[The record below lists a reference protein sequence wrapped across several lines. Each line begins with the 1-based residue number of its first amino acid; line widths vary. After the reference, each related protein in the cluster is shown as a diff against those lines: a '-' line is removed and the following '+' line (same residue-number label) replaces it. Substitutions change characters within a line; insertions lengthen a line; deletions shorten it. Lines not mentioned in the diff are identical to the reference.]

1 MTSEATWE
9 EIVVLGCEGGQI
21 EITGTRTD
29 TGWVFDG
36 VSYSLNLDEDNEEVV
51 DVGGVRGRTNLEQVL
66 PRRWFQ
72 LYPIWVH
79 DEFVDWFRQRFEAES
94 KALLQRGWEVFH
106 ESAWNS
112 MLNSEQYREDI
123 RENRRWLNER

>member
-1 MTSEATWE
+1 MSAESTWE

-21 EITGTRTD
+21 EITGTRTA

-51 DVGGVRGRTNLEQVL
+51 DVGGVRGQSNLEQVL
-66 PRRWFQ
+66 PRKWFR

-79 DEFVDWFRQRFEAES
+79 DEFVDWFR
-94 KALLQRGWEVFH
+94 
-106 ESAWNS
+106 
-112 MLNSEQYREDI
+112 
-123 RENRRWLNER
+123 